1 MLKQAI
7 MCQADT
13 TLITMKWDPELI
25 MPVANMSS
33 QHECVD
39 WDRLAEWSDPRSFDP
54 RAKGWLVHP
63 ELGKV
68 LCIPSDLL
76 KGSNTRCVQVL
87 HLTTMAIG
95 KIILIQS

>member
-13 TLITMKWDPELI
+13 TLITMKWDPERI

-39 WDRLAEWSDPRSFDP
+39 WDRLAEWSDHRSFDLT
-54 RAKGWLVHP
+54 AKGWLVHP
-63 ELGKV
+63 ELGKAFYI
-68 LCIPSDLL
+68 LSDSL
-76 KGSNTRCVQVL
+76 KD
-87 HLTTMAIG
+87 A
-95 KIILIQS
+95 